1 MRNPFQ
7 IYRGVYTPAQ
17 RKQNRKNL
25 LLGMFSGILLGFSF
39 PPFHF
44 PFLIFVGLIP
54 YFIVL
59 QKKEGLAEIN
69 RFTYFTFFIFNII
82 TIYWVGSWTHN
93 ADPFLEIAGSV
104 LMFFNPLLF
113 LIPSTLYYFT
123 KKILKR
129 NIALFLFPLFWVTY
143 EYAYSI
149 TDFRFPWLTLGNSL
163 PYFKQFIQIADIV
176 GVYGLTLFIIYINI
190 FFYKGLK
197 NIFTN
202 KSKSVVY
209 FVVGIVLFLI
219 PLVYGIVKI
228 NTFEISNTNIK
239 IGLVQPNFDPT
250 NKWDGGS
257 LDKQLETY
265 LSLSRKAIKQGAEI
279 IAWPETALPVYLL
292 DGNYYSQVQKI
303 YNFCDSNNV
312 ALISGMPDANF
323 YFHKENA
330 PQDAKP
336 VGDGK
341 TLYTSY
347 NSILMFSPHSYKIQK
362 YQKMKLVPFG
372 EKVPL
377 VESFPWLADI
387 IKWNV
392 GIGGW
397 NTGKD
402 TVVFNLNS
410 SFIKDT
416 AKTLPH
422 NINIAGIVC
431 IESIFPD
438 FVAAF
443 VNKGANIIV
452 VVTNDS
458 WYGDSSGP
466 YQHKEISV
474 LRAVENRR
482 SVVRAANGGISC
494 LIDPLGNT
502 INETKMFT
510 KTELTVAAHLENNKT
525 FYTKHPLLIPY
536 FAGII
541 SILIILIFYTKQIF
555 IFIERRRKK
564 NYDKNY

>member
-1 MRNPFQ
+1 MGNPFKK
-7 IYRGVYTPAQ
+7 YRGVYTPAQ

-25 LLGMFSGILLGFSF
+25 LLGMFSGVLLGLAF

-44 PFLIFVGLIP
+44 TLLIFVGMIP

-69 RFTYFTFFIFNII
+69 RFTYFTFFIFNLI
-82 TIYWVGSWTHN
+82 TIYWVGSWTKN

-123 KKILKR
+123 KKIFNR

-143 EYAYSI
+143 EYAYSV

-190 FFYKGLK
+190 FFYNGLK

-209 FVVGIVLFLI
+209 FAGGIVLFLM

-303 YNFCDSNNV
+303 YSFCDSNNV
-312 ALISGMPDANF
+312 ALITGMPDANF
-323 YFHKENA
+323 YFHKEDA

-336 VGDGK
+336 TGDGK
-341 TLYTSY
+341 ILYTSY
-347 NSILMFSPHSYKIQK
+347 NSTLMFSPHTYKIQK
-362 YQKMKLVPFG
+362 YHKIKLVPFG

-392 GIGGW
+392 GISGW

-416 AKTLPH
+416 AKTLPQ
-422 NINIAGIVC
+422 NINIAGIIC
-431 IESIFPD
+431 IESIYPG

-443 VNKGANIIV
+443 VNKGANIIL

-502 INETKMFT
+502 ISETKMFT
-510 KTELTVAAHLENNKT
+510 KTELTVAAPLQKNKT

-536 FAGII
+536 FADII
-541 SILIILIFYTKQIF
+541 SILIILIFYAKQIF
-555 IFIERRRKK
+555 NFIERRKGKK
-564 NYDKNY
+564 L

>member
-1 MRNPFQ
+1 MKFPFQ
-7 IYRGVYTPAQ
+7 KYRNVYTPEQ

-25 LLGMFSGILLGFSF
+25 LLGLFSGLMLGLSF
-39 PPFHF
+39 PPFHL
-44 PFLIFVGLIP
+44 PYLVFVGLIP
-54 YFIVL
+54 YLIVL

-82 TIYWVGSWTHN
+82 TIYWVGSWTQN

-113 LIPSTLYYFT
+113 LIPSTLYCFA
-123 KKILKR
+123 KKIFTR
-129 NIALFLFPLFWVTY
+129 NAALFLFPLFWVTY

-163 PYFKQFIQIADIV
+163 PYFNRFIQIADIV

-190 FFYKGLK
+190 FFFKGFK
-197 NIFTN
+197 NFFTN
-202 KSKSVVY
+202 KQKSLIY
-209 FVVGIVLFLI
+209 FSVGILLFLI
-219 PLVYGIVKI
+219 PLSYGIIKT
-228 NTFEISNTNIK
+228 NTFKISNNKIK
-239 IGLVQPNFDPT
+239 VGLIQPNFDPT

-257 LDKQLETY
+257 LDKQLDTY
-265 LSLSRKAIKQGAEI
+265 LSLSQKSIEQGSQI
-279 IAWPETALPVYLL
+279 IVWPETALPVYLL
-292 DGNYYSQVQKI
+292 DGNYFSQVARI
-303 YNFCDSNNV
+303 HRFFDSNNV
-312 ALISGMPDANF
+312 ALITGMPDANF
-323 YFHKENA
+323 YFNKKDA
-330 PQDAKP
+330 PMDAKP
-336 VGDGK
+336 VGKGN

-347 NSILMFSPHSYKIQK
+347 NSILMFTPNNYQVQK

-392 GIGGW
+392 GLSGW

-402 TVVFNLNS
+402 TVNFKLNS
-410 SFIKDT
+410 LFINNTTK
-416 AKTLPH
+416 KNPKE
-422 NINIAGIVC
+422 INIAGVVC

-443 VNKGANIIV
+443 VNKGAQLIV

-458 WYGDSSGP
+458 WYGNSSGP

-502 INETKMFT
+502 VKETKMFEQA
-510 KTELTVAAHLENNKT
+510 ELTIAAPLETVET
-525 FYTKHPLLIPY
+525 FYTKYPLLIPY
-536 FAGII
+536 LATTV
-541 SILIILIFYTKQIF
+541 SILIILLFYIKQTF
-555 IFIERRRKK
+555 NFIEKRRTKK
-564 NYDKNY
+564 A

>member
-1 MRNPFQ
+1 MKLPFQ
-7 IYRGVYTPAQ
+7 KYRGVYTPAQ
-17 RKQNRKNL
+17 RKQNHKNL
-25 LLGMFSGILLGFSF
+25 LLGLFSGVLLGLSF

-44 PFLIFVGLIP
+44 PYLIFAALIP
-54 YFIVL
+54 YLIVL
-59 QKKEGLAEIN
+59 QKKDGLAEIN

-82 TIYWVGSWTHN
+82 TLYWVGSWTPN

-123 KKILKR
+123 KKIFTR
-129 NIALFLFPLFWVTY
+129 NTALFLLPVFWVTY

-149 TDFRFPWLTLGNSL
+149 TDFRFPWLTLGNGL
-163 PYFKQFIQIADIV
+163 PYFNTFIQIADIV

-190 FFYKGLK
+190 FFFKGLK

-202 KSKSVVY
+202 KQKSAIY
-209 FVVGIVLFLI
+209 FSAGIVLFLI
-219 PLVYGIVKI
+219 PLVYGIIKI
-228 NTFEISNTNIK
+228 NTFKISNNKVK
-239 IGLVQPNFDPT
+239 IGLIQPNFDPT

-257 LDKQLETY
+257 LNEQLETY
-265 LSLSRKAIKQGAEI
+265 FTLSEKAVKQGAQI

-292 DGNYYSQVQKI
+292 DGSYYSQVQKI
-303 YNFCDSNNV
+303 YHFIDSNNV
-312 ALISGMPDANF
+312 ALITGMPDANF
-323 YFHKENA
+323 YFNKKDA

-336 VGDGK
+336 VGKGN

-347 NSILMFSPHSYKIQK
+347 NSILMFTPNNNWVQK

-392 GIGGW
+392 GLGGW

-402 TVVFNLNS
+402 TVVFKLNS
-410 SFIKDT
+410 SFINDKS
-416 AKTLPH
+416 KKLPKV
-422 NINIAGIVC
+422 INISGIIC
-431 IESIFPD
+431 IESIYPD
-438 FVAAF
+438 FVASF
-443 VNKGANIIV
+443 VDKGAQLIV

-458 WYGDSSGP
+458 WYGNSSGP

-482 SVVRAANGGISC
+482 AVVRAANGGISC

-502 INETKMFT
+502 IDETKMFEQ
-510 KTELTVAAHLENNKT
+510 TELTVAAPLETIKT
-525 FYTKHPLLIPY
+525 FYTKHPLFIPY
-536 FAGII
+536 FVFTVSII
-541 SILIILIFYTKQIF
+541 IIILFYIKQVLT
-555 IFIERRRKK
+555 FIEKRRREKL
-564 NYDKNY
+564 